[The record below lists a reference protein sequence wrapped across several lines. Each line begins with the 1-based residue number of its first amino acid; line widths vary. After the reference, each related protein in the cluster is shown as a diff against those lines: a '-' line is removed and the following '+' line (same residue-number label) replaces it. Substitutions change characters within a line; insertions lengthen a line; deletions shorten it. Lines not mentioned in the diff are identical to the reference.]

1 MSQAWHDE
9 RVIVTPEL
17 DRYAEEHSTPE
28 ASWLAALAAETRATS
43 ESHGMMVGPVEGR
56 FLEFLV
62 WLAGA
67 RQVLEIGMFTGYS
80 ALSMAAALPVEGR
93 LVTCE
98 IDPERAAIAR
108 RHFDASPFADRIEI
122 RVGPALETLSYLA
135 GPFDL
140 VFIDADKGNYS
151 NYYDA
156 VLPKLGERGLMVVD
170 NVLWSGKV
178 LDPEDQSEDT
188 LAIRAF
194 NDKVRDDPTVVSV
207 MLTIRDGVTLIR
219 RA

>member
-1 MSQAWHDE
+1 MEITRDM
-9 RVIVTPEL
+9 I
-17 DRYAEEHSTPE
+17 DRYATEHSTPE
-28 ASWLAALAAETRATS
+28 APWLAALAEETRATS
-43 ESHGMMVGPVEGR
+43 ESHGMMVGPLEGR

-67 RQVLEIGMFTGYS
+67 RSVLEIGMFTGYS
-80 ALSMAAALPVEGR
+80 ALSMAAALPADGR

-108 RHFDASPFADRIEI
+108 RHFDGSPFADRIEI
-122 RVGPALETLSYLA
+122 RVGPALDTLATLD

-140 VFIDADKGNYS
+140 VFIDADKSNYS

-156 VLPKLGERGLMVVD
+156 VLPKLADRGIIAAD
-170 NVLWSGKV
+170 NVLWSGRV
-178 LDPEDQSEDT
+178 LDAEDT
-188 LAIRAF
+188 SDDTEAIRAF
-194 NDKVRDDPTVVSV
+194 NAKVRDDPRVVNV
-207 MLTIRDGVTLIR
+207 MVTIRDGVSLIR

>member
-1 MSQAWHDE
+1 M
-9 RVIVTPEL
+9 I
-17 DRYAEEHSTPE
+17 DRYATEHSTPE
-28 ASWLAALAAETRATS
+28 APWLAALAEETRATS
-43 ESHGMMVGPVEGR
+43 ESHGMMVGPLEGR

-67 RQVLEIGMFTGYS
+67 RSVLEIGMFTGYS
-80 ALSMAAALPVEGR
+80 ALSMAAALPADGR

-108 RHFDASPFADRIEI
+108 RHFDGSPFADRIEI
-122 RVGPALETLSYLA
+122 RVGPALDTLATLD

-140 VFIDADKGNYS
+140 VFIDADKSNYS

-156 VLPKLGERGLMVVD
+156 VLPKLADRGIIAAD
-170 NVLWSGKV
+170 NVLWSGRV
-178 LDPEDQSEDT
+178 LDAEDT
-188 LAIRAF
+188 SDDTEAIRAF
-194 NDKVRDDPTVVSV
+194 NAKVRDDPRVVNV
-207 MLTIRDGVTLIR
+207 MVTIRDGVSLIR